1 MVEAKPTPMP
11 WELRGWSIKHP
22 GNGFRICIVEQPD
35 KALRRFGGGDYDDMM
50 DECRANAELIARAP
64 MLAHANVQQA
74 EEIKALAA
82 RLAEAERLLKIVD
95 DAARHADMGR
105 YWVGLYYDECEAIR
119 SFVRPADSA
128 PAVRHTV
135 KCRMFP
141 DPFDERDPVGPCTC
155 GAVSASG
162 DQG

>member
-1 MVEAKPTPMP
+1 MVKAKPTPMP

-35 KALRRFGGGDYDDMM
+35 KALRQFGGGDYDDMM

-82 RLAEAERLLKIVD
+82 RLAEAEQMRAHELAYVIETCAAMVKLGWGDARVEIRDLKAWATSR
-95 DAARHADMGR
+95 AA
-105 YWVGLYYDECEAIR
+105 
-119 SFVRPADSA
+119 VRPADSA
-128 PAVRHTV
+128 SVQE
-135 KCRMFP
+135 
-141 DPFDERDPVGPCTC
+141 D
-155 GAVSASG
+155 VSP
-162 DQG
+162 